1 MQISV
6 LGPVEVSVDGR
17 PVAIGPGKP
26 RALLTLLALHEGTT
40 VSTGRL
46 VEGLWGDEPP
56 PTAHKMVQVYVSQ
69 LRKTLAAGGD
79 GAEIVTRG
87 RGYELRLG
95 NGGLDSER
103 FEHLITEGMPREALD
118 LWRGAP
124 LGDVADEP
132 FALGEIRR
140 LEELRLRA
148 IELAVDDDLADGR
161 HREVIGE
168 IEAVAAEEPLR
179 EHLHAQR
186 MLALYRSGR
195 QADALEAYSDY
206 RHSLVEAIGAEP
218 GPDLRRLHEAVLR
231 QDPELALPGDA
242 APELPPEL
250 DAGTALVG
258 RDAEL
263 DALRE
268 QWRHAHAGV
277 GRLVVIAGEPGIG
290 KTRLAAELALEL
302 HRDRVAVLFASGAG
316 APAAA
321 TEVLATARAAR
332 RPTLVVLDDLDRAGD
347 ESAPRSTRSARS
359 SRAFR
364 SSSSPSA
371 TPASTLTRRCPSA
384 RSLPTRWRRSLAAAG
399 TPTSTSSSS
408 SRPRA
413 ACRSGSTA
421 SRPSGR
427 GPRPPAAR
435 RPSAPA

>member
-1 MQISV
+1 
-6 LGPVEVSVDGR
+6 
-17 PVAIGPGKP
+17 
-26 RALLTLLALHEGTT
+26 
-40 VSTGRL
+40 
-46 VEGLWGDEPP
+46 
-56 PTAHKMVQVYVSQ
+56 MVQVYVSQ

-103 FEHLITEGMPREALD
+103 FEHLITRECRARPSTCGAGRHSGTSPTSPSPSARSGAWKSSACGRSS
-118 LWRGAP
+118 WRSTTTWP
-124 LGDVADEP
+124 S
-132 FALGEIRR
+132 
-140 LEELRLRA
+140 
-148 IELAVDDDLADGR
+148 GR

-258 RDAEL
+258 RDDEL
-263 DALRE
+263 AALRE
-268 QWRHAHAGV
+268 QWRDAHGGA
-277 GRLVVIAGEPGIG
+277 GRLVVIAGERGIG
-290 KTRLAAELALEL
+290 KTRLAAELAAEL
-302 HRDRVAVLFASGAG
+302 HRDRATVLFAR
-316 APAAA
+316 APARRRRSPKCSR
-321 TEVLATARAAR
+321 ARAPRDGR
-332 RPTLVVLDDLDRAGD
+332 RSWSSTTSIAPAIQ
-347 ESAPRSTRSARS
+347 SALRSTRSAS
-359 SRAFR
+359 ELANL
-364 SSSSPSA
+364 PVLVLAVGVAGIHADA
-371 TPASTLTRRCPSA
+371 TV
-384 RSLPTRWRRSLAAAG
+384 SLGPLAADAVAAIARRLRA
-399 TPTSTSSSS
+399 THRLPPRAAR

-413 ACRSGSTA
+413 ACRNGSTA

-427 GPRPPAAR
+427 AREPARRTRVRAR
-435 RPSAPA
+435 RPEGSRGRPGRPRRRAGGGARA